1 MQVWEIQANVGDLIV
16 DAKKIVDDLQN
27 AECCETKEDLVANL
41 VDALAFAEELV
52 ASLKGYAKTA
62 KEARS

>member
-1 MQVWEIQANVGDLIV
+1 MQAWEIQANVGDLIA

-41 VDALAFAEELV
+41 VEALATAEELV
-52 ASLKGYAKTA
+52 ASLKSYVKTA
-62 KEARS
+62 KKAKE